1 MKIVIDHF
9 LISVRD
15 IQNIMSGKGHFK
27 KIRVFIIIKKLKRMF
42 YKYIKNK
49 DSFDAFDLTNF
60 ALLIKSAREYTNCK
74 IDDCLVEYVSPE
86 FSRIV
91 IDVENSQPRDNHRVL
106 KFEYSSTIQPGVK
119 FGEIS
124 MKWSVTNGKN
134 IDTYEKI
141 VHTLT
146 EDPTIN
152 GTPMIINLLIK
163 SYMLL
168 PEIFTLFMENILE
181 SMEERYLK

>member
-15 IQNIMSGKGHFK
+15 IQNIISGKGHLK
-27 KIRVFIIIKKLKRMF
+27 KIKIFIIIKKLKRTF
-42 YKYIKNK
+42 YKYIKDK

-60 ALLIKSAREYTNCK
+60 ALLIKSAREYTNYK
-74 IDDCLVEYVSPE
+74 IDDCLVEYISPE
-86 FSRIV
+86 FSRIA
-91 IDVENSQPRDNHRVL
+91 IDVENNQAEDNYRVL
-106 KFEYSSTIQPGVK
+106 RFEYSSTIQTNAK

-124 MKWSVTNGKN
+124 MKWSVTNGKS

-146 EDPTIN
+146 EGPSIN

-163 SYMLL
+163 SYLLL